1 MGGPL
6 LALLGLVLVGVVLAL
21 RPYELARITEQIDAV
36 GSTRE
41 NDLGSV
47 EPTAQNAFVF
57 RVVGLAAAVVGV
69 TFLLWL
75 LFGSPP
81 GR

>member
-1 MGGPL
+1 MDGPL
-6 LALLGLVLVGVVLAL
+6 VLLVLLTLVGSVVAL
-21 RPYELARITEQIDAV
+21 RPYEFARVKEQLDAE

-41 NDLGSV
+41 NDLASV
-47 EPTAQNAFVF
+47 EPTPQNVFVF
-57 RVVGLAAAVVGV
+57 RVVGIAAAVVGV

-75 LFGSPP
+75 SFGNPP